1 MIQPA
6 NTVQHIPGSAVP
18 VLLGRGVVQLVGK
31 HVRALGQRALLVTDP
46 GVERTGHAQR
56 LTASLQANGIEVA
69 LFNDVEPNPTTA
81 CVDAGVAHARPFSP
95 DVLVA
100 IGGGSAM
107 DVAKGINFILSNGG
121 TMRDY
126 RGVGKATK
134 PMLPSVLIPT
144 TAGTGSEAQSA
155 ALISDSETHAKM
167 ACLDKKA
174 LARLAVLDPD
184 LAVTAPRQVIAAVG
198 IDAIAHA
205 IESGVATNR
214 TPVSQQLSA
223 EARTLCEAA
232 FARLMAGDLDAMP
245 DMLLGAHLAGAAI
258 ENSMLGAAHACANP
272 LTATFGITHGVA
284 VGVMLPHVMRFN
296 QIAGT
301 DAIERLL
308 QAADLPGRLAML
320 GVTHDHIPAL
330 AAAASSQW
338 TLRFNPRPATIDDL
352 IQLYTAAL

>member
-18 VLLGRGVVQLVGK
+18 VLFGRGVVQLVCE
-31 HVRALGQRALLVTDP
+31 HVRALGQRVILVTDP
-46 GVERTGHAQR
+46 GVERAGHAQQ
-56 LTASLQANGIEVA
+56 LAASLRAIGIELAV
-69 LFNDVEPNPTTA
+69 FSNVEPNPTTA
-81 CVDAGVAHARPFSP
+81 CVDAGVAQARQFSP

-107 DVAKGINFILSNGG
+107 DVAKGINFILTNGG

-126 RGVGKATK
+126 WGVGKATK
-134 PMLPSVLIPT
+134 PMLPTVLIPT

-155 ALISDSETHAKM
+155 ALISDADTHTKM

-198 IDAIAHA
+198 IDAVAHA
-205 IESGVATNR
+205 IESGVANNR

-223 EARTLCEAA
+223 EARILCEAA
-232 FARLMAGDLDAMP
+232 FARLMAGDLDAMS

-296 QIAGT
+296 QIAGA
-301 DAIERLL
+301 DAIDQLL
-308 QAADLPGRLAML
+308 QAASLPRHLAPL

-330 AAAASSQW
+330 VAAAATQW
-338 TLRFNPRPATIDDL
+338 TLRFNPRPATRDEIAR
-352 IQLYTAAL
+352 LYTAAL